1 MLLVC
6 VMCDV
11 WFVSVLAVLVACD
24 DATRRSWMTGRKCRG
39 VVVVVLLLAL
49 RVRGVE
55 LGRVCVMAGCVRCMM
70 LMGDVR
76 CVYDEVC
83 GCECSMFD
91 VMCDVR
97 ALCVRVCACK
107 CVIVHLRA
115 CWLAWCAYVYVYAWR
130 RR

>member
-1 MLLVC
+1 MPWC
-6 VMCDV
+6 C
-11 WFVSVLAVLVACD
+11 
-24 DATRRSWMTGRKCRG
+24 G
-39 VVVVVLLLAL
+39 VVLLLAL

-91 VMCDVR
+91 VVCDVR
-97 ALCVRVCACK
+97 ALCVRVCACE
-107 CVIVHLRA
+107 CVYVHVCA
-115 CWLAWCAYVYVYAWR
+115 CWLAWCVFVSVYVCVCVAAAAAAAMMMTTR
-130 RR
+130 RV